1 LSEVVVATSSP
12 PLTTEAAPAAV
23 ERSLSEWRRAARYLR
38 KDIKV
43 VLGCVMICL
52 LLLTAL
58 LAPLLTPYDPNAQ
71 EFELLAPPSSQ
82 HILGTDEFGRD
93 LLSRLIAGARVSLL
107 VGFAAVFLAVLAS
120 VPLGLMAGYYGG
132 WIDSVIMRYI
142 DLQWAFPSLI
152 IAVGLMAI
160 LGPGVGNVIIA
171 VSLAYVDDFAR
182 LARGE
187 VLALR
192 EEEFIIASRA
202 TGSSDFRIIV
212 RHLLPN
218 SLSPLIVQAT
228 VSISYAILAESTLSF
243 LGLGVEITT
252 PTWGLILSGA
262 RGFFTMAWWLA
273 IFPGL
278 AIMVTVLSINF
289 VGDGLRDALD
299 VKVSR
304 AE

>member
-1 LSEVVVATSSP
+1 MTTSSSIY
-12 PLTTEAAPAAV
+12 TTEAAPVAV
-23 ERSLSEWRRAARYLR
+23 VSSDSEWRRALRYLR

-43 VLGCVMICL
+43 VVGCIVLCL

-58 LAPLLTPYDPNAQ
+58 LAPILTPYDPNAQ
-71 EFELLAPPSSQ
+71 EFDLLLPPSGK
-82 HILGTDEFGRD
+82 HLLGTDEFGRD

-107 VGFAAVFLAVLAS
+107 VGFAAVSLAVLAS
-120 VPLGLMAGYYGG
+120 VPLGLLAGYYGG
-132 WIDSVIMRYI
+132 WIDTVIMRYI

-171 VSLAYVDDFAR
+171 VSLAYIDDFAR

-187 VLALR
+187 VLSLR
-192 EEEFIIASRA
+192 EEEFIVASRA

-212 RHLLPN
+212 HHLLPN

-299 VKVSR
+299 VKVSH

>member
-1 LSEVVVATSSP
+1 MATSSS
-12 PLTTEAAPAAV
+12 LITTEAALPVAV
-23 ERSLSEWRRAARYLR
+23 ARSDSEWRRALRYLR

-43 VLGCVMICL
+43 IVGCIMLGL
-52 LLLTAL
+52 LIITAFA
-58 LAPLLTPYDPNAQ
+58 APLLAPYDPNAQ
-71 EFELLAPPSSQ
+71 DFDLLLPPSWQ
-82 HILGTDEFGRD
+82 HLLGTDEFGRD

-107 VGFAAVFLAVLAS
+107 VGFSAVSLALLAS
-120 VPLGLMAGYYGG
+120 VPLGLIAGYYGG
-132 WIDSVIMRYI
+132 WIDTVIMRYI

-171 VSLAYVDDFAR
+171 VSLAYIDDFAR

-192 EEEFIIASRA
+192 EEEFIVASRA

-212 RHLLPN
+212 HHLLPN

-243 LGLGVEITT
+243 LGLGVRITT

-262 RGFFTMAWWLA
+262 RGYFTMAWWLA

-278 AIMVTVLSINF
+278 AIMLTVLSINF

-304 AE
+304 AG

>member
-1 LSEVVVATSSP
+1 VITTSSRSA
-12 PLTTEAAPAAV
+12 TEAAPV
-23 ERSLSEWRRAARYLR
+23 LGSVSTREWRRALRYLR
-38 KDIKV
+38 KDVKV
-43 VLGCVMICL
+43 IVGCIMLGL
-52 LLLTAL
+52 LVLTAL
-58 LAPLLTPYDPNAQ
+58 LAPVLAPYDPNAQ
-71 EFELLAPPSSQ
+71 EFELLLPPSWQ

-93 LLSRLIAGARVSLL
+93 LLSRLMAGARVSLV
-107 VGFAAVFLAVLAS
+107 VGFAAVGLAVLAS
-120 VPLGLMAGYYGG
+120 VPLGLISGYYGG
-132 WIDSVIMRYI
+132 WVDTVIMRYI

-160 LGPGVGNVIIA
+160 LGPGLGNVIFA
-171 VSLAYVDDFAR
+171 VSLAYIDDFAR
-182 LARGE
+182 IARGE

-192 EEEFIIASRA
+192 EEEYIVAARA
-202 TGSSDFRIIV
+202 AGGSDARLIL

-218 SLSPLIVQAT
+218 SLAPLIVQAT
-228 VSISYAILAESTLSF
+228 VSVSYAILAESTLSF

-289 VGDGLRDALD
+289 LGDGLRDALD

-304 AE
+304 AA

>member
-1 LSEVVVATSSP
+1 VATSSS
-12 PLTTEAAPAAV
+12 LFTTEAAPVAV
-23 ERSLSEWRRAARYLR
+23 VGANSEWRRAVRYLR
-38 KDIKV
+38 KDVKV
-43 VLGCVMICL
+43 ILGCLVLGL
-52 LLLTAL
+52 LVVTAL
-58 LAPLLTPYDPNAQ
+58 LTPFLAPYDPNAQ
-71 EFELLAPPSSQ
+71 DFDLLLPPSQQ
-82 HILGTDEFGRD
+82 HLLGTDEFGRD
-93 LLSRLIAGARVSLL
+93 LLSRLMAGTWVSLV
-107 VGFAAVFLAVLAS
+107 VGFSAVTLAVLSS
-120 VPLGLMAGYYGG
+120 VPLGLLAGYYGG
-132 WIDSVIMRYI
+132 WVDTVIMRYI

-160 LGPGVGNVIIA
+160 LGPGLGNVIIA
-171 VSLAYVDDFAR
+171 VSLAYIDDFAR
-182 LARGE
+182 IARGE

-192 EEEFIIASRA
+192 EEEYIVAARA
-202 TGSSDFRIIV
+202 AGGSDCRIIL

-218 SLSPLIVQAT
+218 SLAPLIVQAT

-262 RGFFTMAWWLA
+262 RGYFTMAWWLA

-289 VGDGLRDALD
+289 LGDGLRDALD

-304 AE
+304 VQ

>member
-1 LSEVVVATSSP
+1 MITSSSRSA
-12 PLTTEAAPAAV
+12 TEAAPVAV
-23 ERSLSEWRRAARYLR
+23 TGSTSEWRRAVRYLR
-38 KDIKV
+38 KDVKV
-43 VLGCVMICL
+43 IVGCIVLGL
-52 LLLTAL
+52 LVSTAL
-58 LAPLLTPYDPNAQ
+58 LAPILAPYDPNAQ
-71 EFELLAPPSSQ
+71 EFDLLLPPSWQ
-82 HILGTDEFGRD
+82 HVLGTDEFGRD
-93 LLSRLIAGARVSLL
+93 LLSRLMAGARVSLV
-107 VGFAAVFLAVLAS
+107 VGFAAVTLAVLAS
-120 VPLGLMAGYYGG
+120 VPLGLISGYYGG
-132 WIDSVIMRYI
+132 WIDTVIMRYI

-160 LGPGVGNVIIA
+160 LGPGLGNVIIA
-171 VSLAYVDDFAR
+171 VSLAYIDDFAR
-182 LARGE
+182 IARGE

-192 EEEFIIASRA
+192 EEEYIVAARA
-202 TGSSDFRIIV
+202 AGGSDVRLIL

-218 SLSPLIVQAT
+218 SLAPLIVQAT

-243 LGLGVEITT
+243 LGLGVKITT

-289 VGDGLRDALD
+289 LGDGLRDALD

>member
-1 LSEVVVATSSP
+1 MATSTS
-12 PLTTEAAPAAV
+12 PLTAEIAPSAV
-23 ERSLSEWRRAARYLR
+23 VRSPGEWRRAARYLR
-38 KDIKV
+38 RDVKV
-43 VLGCVMICL
+43 ILGFMIIGL
-52 LLLTAL
+52 LLLMAF

-71 EFELLAPPSSQ
+71 EYELLLPPSAQ
-82 HILGTDEFGRD
+82 HLLGTDEFGRD
-93 LLSRLIAGARVSLL
+93 LLSRLIAGSRVSLL
-107 VGFAAVFLAVLAS
+107 VGFAAVSLAVLAS
-120 VPLGLMAGYYGG
+120 VPLGLLAGYYGG
-132 WIDSVIMRYI
+132 WIDNIIMRYI

-192 EEEFIIASRA
+192 EEEFITASRA

-228 VSISYAILAESTLSF
+228 ISISYAILAESTLSF
-243 LGLGVEITT
+243 LGLGVPITT
-252 PTWGLILSGA
+252 PTWGLILSGS

-304 AE
+304 VD

>member
-1 LSEVVVATSSP
+1 MTTSSS
-12 PLTTEAAPAAV
+12 PLTAETVRAAV
-23 ERSLSEWRRAARYLR
+23 VRSPGEWQRAARYLR
-38 KDIKV
+38 RDMKV
-43 VLGCVMICL
+43 ILGCIILGL

-58 LAPLLTPYDPNAQ
+58 LAPTLAPYDPNAQ
-71 EFELLAPPSSQ
+71 EFDLLLPPSGQ
-82 HILGTDEFGRD
+82 HLLGTDEFGRD
-93 LLSRLIAGARVSLL
+93 LLSRLIAGSRVSLL
-107 VGFAAVFLAVLAS
+107 VGFAAVSLAVLAS
-120 VPLGLMAGYYGG
+120 VPLGLLAGYYGG
-132 WIDSVIMRYI
+132 WVDIIIMRYI

-192 EEEFIIASRA
+192 EEEFITASRA

-228 VSISYAILAESTLSF
+228 ISISYAILAESTLSF
-243 LGLGVEITT
+243 LGLGVAITT

-304 AE
+304 VD